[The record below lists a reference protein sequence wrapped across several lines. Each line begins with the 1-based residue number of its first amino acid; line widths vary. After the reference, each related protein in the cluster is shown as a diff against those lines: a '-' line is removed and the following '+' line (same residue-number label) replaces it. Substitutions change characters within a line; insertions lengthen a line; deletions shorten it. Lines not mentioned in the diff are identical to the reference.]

1 MRKLKKNERSRAGRQ
16 GGLISK
22 IAPLVAIALM
32 ATVSVAAA
40 QSKADASE
48 TKEFKYHVSKKV
60 EGLELFVGTQLIQTK
75 SDAEMPDFTPLL
87 FALCNLDHR
96 GVTVER
102 DKIRL
107 SDQFGNELPLATL
120 SEVRR
125 DYKRFRHDRQF
136 FSVTN
141 FAGQLERTTRLVG
154 TNFFPL
160 PGEIGIYRIQVPQWG
175 KMLDLLYYK
184 GTLNSGE
191 IYRLTVDVKEDI
203 PDLSIEF
210 QAP

>member
-1 MRKLKKNERSRAGRQ
+1 MRNSVLLSLVLPALII
-16 GGLISK
+16 GLS
-22 IAPLVAIALM
+22 VSG
-32 ATVSVAAA
+32 SVAAA
-40 QSKADASE
+40 QAKSE
-48 TKEFKYHVSKKV
+48 DPVKEYKYHVSKKADGMEV
-60 EGLELFVGTQLIQTK
+60 FVGTQLIQTK
-75 SDAEMPDFTPLL
+75 SDADMPDYTPLL
-87 FALCNLDHR
+87 FALSNIEHR
-96 GVTVER
+96 GVTVDR
-102 DKIRL
+102 DRIRL
-107 SDQFGNELPLATL
+107 TDQFGNEMPLATL

-141 FAGQLERTTRLVG
+141 FGGQLERTARLVG

-184 GTLNSGE
+184 GRLTSGE
-191 IYRLTVDVKEDI
+191 TYRLTVDLKEDV
-203 PDLSIEF
+203 PDPVIEF